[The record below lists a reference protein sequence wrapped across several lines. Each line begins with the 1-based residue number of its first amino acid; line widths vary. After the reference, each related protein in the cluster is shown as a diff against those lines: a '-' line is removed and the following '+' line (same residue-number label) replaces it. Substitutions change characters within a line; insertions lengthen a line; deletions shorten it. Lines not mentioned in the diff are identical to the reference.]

1 MNKKKLISF
10 GTTLF
15 LAAALVLGVQMQTN
29 AEEMQTHTYKLEQSE
44 WSDSRMRLTEY
55 TTYTETYYDELY
67 DAETDSYVKK
77 PYTYERKED
86 SIALE
91 YEKSHELTVGM
102 ADVNRS
108 NYSFYGGGG
117 GYSQIDIFQEGFT
130 IRNVR
135 SNNKN
140 IKVALTA
147 TKRYKSSYADYISDY
162 YVSYFAK
169 KAGTAVVSFDVYCD
183 GKFVQTCSIS
193 VTAKGVV
200 FYKPVIKNVKYAGK
214 ELYYYDP
221 FTNKTSGKLKVTP
234 AKGYKIVSIEY
245 STGYNAKTG
254 DYTYKKIKNNGKIK
268 LLKQRKYTREY
279 VSQYAYNSLFP
290 VTQIRITLQNKK
302 TKEKVV
308 DYEYLYTLN
317 RK

>member
-1 MNKKKLISF
+1 MN
-10 GTTLF
+10 
-15 LAAALVLGVQMQTN
+15 
-29 AEEMQTHTYKLEQSE
+29 Y
-44 WSDSRMRLTEY
+44 
-55 TTYTETYYDELY
+55 
-67 DAETDSYVKK
+67 
-77 PYTYERKED
+77 
-86 SIALE
+86 
-91 YEKSHELTVGM
+91 
-102 ADVNRS
+102 S

-117 GYSQIDIFQEGFT
+117 GYSQINMFQKDFT

-135 SNNKN
+135 SSNKN
-140 IKVALTA
+140 IKTALTA
-147 TKRYKSSYADYISDY
+147 TRRYKTSYADYISDY
-162 YVSYFAK
+162 YISYFAK
-169 KAGTAVVSFDVYCD
+169 KAGKAVVSFDVYCD

-245 STGYNAKTG
+245 STGYNSETG

-268 LLKQRKYTREY
+268 LLKQRKYTRKYSEGTEY
-279 VSQYAYNSLFP
+279 ESQYAYNSLFP

-302 TKEKVV
+302 TKEQVV

>member
-1 MNKKKLISF
+1 
-10 GTTLF
+10 
-15 LAAALVLGVQMQTN
+15 
-29 AEEMQTHTYKLEQSE
+29 
-44 WSDSRMRLTEY
+44 
-55 TTYTETYYDELY
+55 
-67 DAETDSYVKK
+67 
-77 PYTYERKED
+77 
-86 SIALE
+86 
-91 YEKSHELTVGM
+91 M
-102 ADVNRS
+102 ADVNYS

-117 GYSQIDIFQEGFT
+117 GYSQINMFQKDFT

-140 IKVALTA
+140 IKTALTA
-147 TKRYKSSYADYISDY
+147 TRRYKTSYADYISDY
-162 YVSYFAK
+162 YISYFAK
-169 KAGTAVVSFDVYCD
+169 KAGKAVVSFDVYCD

-193 VTAKGVV
+193 VIAKGYK

-268 LLKQRKYTREY
+268 LLKQHKYTRKYNEGTEY

-290 VTQIRITLQNKK
+290 ETRIRITLQNKK

-308 DYEYLYTLN
+308 NYEYLYTLN

>member
-1 MNKKKLISF
+1 MHLHCLPVCS
-10 GTTLF
+10 
-15 LAAALVLGVQMQTN
+15 
-29 AEEMQTHTYKLEQSE
+29 
-44 WSDSRMRLTEY
+44 
-55 TTYTETYYDELY
+55 
-67 DAETDSYVKK
+67 
-77 PYTYERKED
+77 
-86 SIALE
+86 
-91 YEKSHELTVGM
+91 
-102 ADVNRS
+102 
-108 NYSFYGGGG
+108 
-117 GYSQIDIFQEGFT
+117 

-135 SNNKN
+135 SSNKN
-140 IKVALTA
+140 IKTALTA
-147 TKRYKSSYADYISDY
+147 TRRYKTSYADYISDY
-162 YVSYFAK
+162 YISYFAK

-214 ELYYYDP
+214 ELYYYEP

-245 STGYNAKTG
+245 SAGYNKKTG

-268 LLKQRKYTREY
+268 LLKQYKYIGKFSVDE
-279 VSQYAYNSLFP
+279 SQYVHNPLFP
-290 VTQIRITLQNKK
+290 ETRIRITLQNKK

-308 DYEYLYTLN
+308 DYESLYTLN

>member
-1 MNKKKLISF
+1 MHCLPVCS
-10 GTTLF
+10 
-15 LAAALVLGVQMQTN
+15 
-29 AEEMQTHTYKLEQSE
+29 
-44 WSDSRMRLTEY
+44 
-55 TTYTETYYDELY
+55 
-67 DAETDSYVKK
+67 
-77 PYTYERKED
+77 
-86 SIALE
+86 
-91 YEKSHELTVGM
+91 
-102 ADVNRS
+102 
-108 NYSFYGGGG
+108 
-117 GYSQIDIFQEGFT
+117 

-135 SNNKN
+135 SSNKN
-140 IKVALTA
+140 IKTALTA
-147 TKRYKSSYADYISDY
+147 TRRYKTSYADYISDY
-162 YVSYFAK
+162 YISYFAK
-169 KAGTAVVSFDVYCD
+169 KAGKAVVSFDVYCD

-193 VTAKGVV
+193 VIAKGYK

-245 STGYNAKTG
+245 STGLNAKTG

-268 LLKQRKYTREY
+268 LLKQRKYTRKYNEGTEY
-279 VSQYAYNSLFP
+279 ESQYAYNSLFP

-317 RK
+317 RKYEVLTGAVAKAAALFW